1 MGRRVRGLVFDFD
14 GLILETEGPDYRSWR
29 ELYEG
34 YGGELP
40 LERWAGL
47 IGTAEHGFDPHA
59 ELEAQL
65 GHPLDRAEVRARR
78 RARHAELVAEQGVL
92 PGVLDYIADAR
103 RLGLRLGVASSSS
116 REWVAGHLERMGL
129 LASFDALACR
139 GDAPRT
145 KPDPGLYLRVL
156 EVLDLRPGEAIAL
169 EDSPNGIAAAKAA
182 GLFCVAVP
190 NDLTRGLPLSG
201 ADLRLGSL
209 AELPLP
215 QLLERARWAA
225 TKRATG

>member
-1 MGRRVRGLVFDFD
+1 MIRGIVFDFD

-34 YGGELP
+34 YGCALP

-47 IGTAEHGFDPHA
+47 IGTAEHGFDPYA

-65 GHPLDRAEVRARR
+65 GRPLDRAEVRSRR
-78 RARHAELVAEQGVL
+78 RARYAELVAEEQVL
-92 PGVLDYIADAR
+92 PGVLDYISDAR

-116 REWVAGHLERMGL
+116 REWVVGHLESLGL
-129 LASFDALACR
+129 LACFDALACR

-156 EVLDLRPGEAIAL
+156 EVLDVRPEEAIAL
-169 EDSPNGIAAAKAA
+169 EDSPNGVAAAKAA

-190 NDLTRGLPLSG
+190 NDLTRDLPLSG
-201 ADLRLGSL
+201 ADICLGSL
-209 AELPLP
+209 ATLPLP
-215 QLLERARWAA
+215 QLLERVRWAP
-225 TKRATG
+225 TTGANG